1 MKFVSMVNV
10 TRGKEIESSHQGV
23 AVCIDSSGKVL
34 REWGDSNYLIYPR
47 SSLKP
52 LQSLNLYKNGL
63 IDQLKINDCSS
74 EIKDFIKKK
83 KIEIVDR

>member
-23 AVCIDSSGKVL
+23 AVCIDSSGKIL
-34 REWGDSNYLIYPR
+34 REWGDSNFLIYPR

-52 LQSLNLYKNGL
+52 VQSLNLYKNGM
-63 IDQLKINDCSS
+63 IDQLKLMTRI
-74 EIKDFIKKK
+74 
-83 KIEIVDR
+83 